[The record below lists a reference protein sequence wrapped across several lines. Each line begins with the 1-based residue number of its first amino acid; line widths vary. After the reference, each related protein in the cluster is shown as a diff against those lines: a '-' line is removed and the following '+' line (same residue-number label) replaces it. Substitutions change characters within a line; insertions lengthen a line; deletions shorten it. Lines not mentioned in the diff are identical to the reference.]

1 MSDSSDQ
8 SQKTIDD
15 KGEGREGRE
24 GNRPRYLFEDFRLEI
39 DPERVD
45 DAVRTL
51 GEQAR
56 KLVDQGRYT
65 RVRLKY
71 KGKPLMPD
79 IPMGVFLATEAV
91 TFWYTGLLKALVV
104 NLGMRTVIEVEFIH
118 NADEKVA
125 EGIDLYMAG
134 EVEEAEAKYR
144 EALRMKADDPA
155 ALYNLGVL
163 LRVTGRRKEAMEC
176 FEKAAEAEGH
186 PDAPR
191 AEEALQR
198 MKRGPRTL

>member
-15 KGEGREGRE
+15 NDGGRE

-45 DAVRTL
+45 EAVRTL

-79 IPMGVFLATEAV
+79 IPMGVFLATEAM

-134 EVEEAEAKYR
+134 EVEDAEAKYR

-163 LRVTGRRKEAMEC
+163 LRVTGRRAEALEC
-176 FEKAAEAEGH
+176 FKQAAEAEGH

-191 AEEALQR
+191 AAEALER
-198 MKRGPRTL
+198 MSRGPRTL

>member
-1 MSDSSDQ
+1 MPDSSDQ
-8 SQKTIDD
+8 SHKTIDD
-15 KGEGREGRE
+15 KSEGKS

-45 DAVRTL
+45 DAVRSL

-91 TFWYTGLLKALVV
+91 TFWYTGLLRALVV

-134 EVEEAEAKYR
+134 EVEAAEAKYR
-144 EALRMKADDPA
+144 EALRMKVGDPA

-163 LRVTGRRKEAMEC
+163 LRVTGRRAEAMEC
-176 FEKAAEAEGH
+176 FEKAAEVEGH

-191 AEEALQR
+191 ATEALER

>member
-1 MSDSSDQ
+1 MSDKDDQ
-8 SQKTIDD
+8 SHKSIDD
-15 KGEGREGRE
+15 KGEEKSS
-24 GNRPRYLFEDFRLEI
+24 NKPRYLFEDFRLEI
-39 DPERVD
+39 DPDRVD
-45 DAVRTL
+45 DAVRSL

-65 RVRLKY
+65 KVRLKY

-104 NLGMRTVIEVEFIH
+104 NLGMRTIIEVEFIH
-118 NADEKVA
+118 DADEKVA
-125 EGIDLYMAG
+125 EGMDLYMAG
-134 EVEEAEAKYR
+134 EVEAAEAKYR
-144 EALRMKADDPA
+144 EALRMKSDDTA

-163 LRVTGRRKEAMEC
+163 LRVTGRRVEAMEC
-176 FEKAAEAEGH
+176 FEQAAEAEDH

-191 AEEALQR
+191 AAEALER
-198 MKRGPRTL
+198 MRRARESPGA

>member
-1 MSDSSDQ
+1 MSDSSEQ

-15 KGEGREGRE
+15 KSERKGS
-24 GNRPRYLFEDFRLEI
+24 NKPRYLFEDFRLEI

-45 DAVRTL
+45 DAVRSL

-56 KLVDQGRYT
+56 KLVAHGRYT

-91 TFWYTGLLKALVV
+91 TFWYTGLLRALVV
-104 NLGMRTVIEVEFIH
+104 NLGMRTIIEVEFIH

-134 EVEEAEAKYR
+134 EVEEAEEKYR
-144 EALRMKADDPA
+144 EALRMKEDDPA

-163 LRVTGRRKEAMEC
+163 LRVTGRRQEAIEC
-176 FEKAAEAEGH
+176 FEKAAEMEGH
-186 PDAPR
+186 EDAAR